1 MTNSLHFSEWR
12 NCIRAQRKVNLCAPG
27 APKGPKV
34 GMFVRQ
40 YKIVCANDAGR
51 APRKYPALQGQQEW
65 HKHSRHC
72 CVQPSMTANNVLI
85 TLTLQANVTTRTAF
99 YLKST

>member
-1 MTNSLHFSEWR
+1 MIAETNPHPGLAFGPAFGPYSLHFSEWR

-40 YKIVCANDAGR
+40 YEIVCANDAGR
-51 APRKYPALQGQQEW
+51 APRKYPA
-65 HKHSRHC
+65 
-72 CVQPSMTANNVLI
+72 
-85 TLTLQANVTTRTAF
+85 
-99 YLKST
+99 

>member
-40 YKIVCANDAGR
+40 YEIVCANDAGR
-51 APRKYPALQGQQEW
+51 APRKYPELGTCVKLTYIAA
-65 HKHSRHC
+65 SR
-72 CVQPSMTANNVLI
+72 
-85 TLTLQANVTTRTAF
+85 
-99 YLKST
+99 

>member
-40 YKIVCANDAGR
+40 YEIVCANDAGR
-51 APRKYPALQGQQEW
+51 APRKYPDTLS
-65 HKHSRHC
+65 HI
-72 CVQPSMTANNVLI
+72 NNLLVLLMLAC
-85 TLTLQANVTTRTAF
+85 TGLADRTM
-99 YLKST
+99 